1 MFVTEL
7 FERLK
12 KLKQELEND
21 SEETAGA
28 ILENRITKEQE
39 RFEKKEA
46 AKQLTVPQRNALVR
60 MFAFLKTAHN
70 AVEEEEEKGT
80 QKEEIFEV
88 LAGLFKKETEKREEQ
103 IEKTSK
109 KLQYA
114 FDFLELV
121 FGEGQELVLFVTE
134 LNTNP
139 YSISFIS
146 ENGCDSYYK
155 YNKKLLFEEEQ
166 GEILKELNQI
176 EEEM

>member
-1 MFVTEL
+1 ML
-7 FERLK
+7 
-12 KLKQELEND
+12 
-21 SEETAGA
+21 S
-28 ILENRITKEQE
+28 
-39 RFEKKEA
+39 
-46 AKQLTVPQRNALVR
+46 
-60 MFAFLKTAHN
+60 FLKSAHN
-70 AVEEEEEKGT
+70 VVKEKEEKGT
-80 QKEEIFEV
+80 PKGEVFEV

-103 IEKTSK
+103 IEQTSQ

-121 FGEGQELVLFVTE
+121 FGEGQEL
-134 LNTNP
+134 NTNP
-139 YSISFIS
+139 YSVSFIS

>member
-1 MFVTEL
+1 MNKLISMGQKAKESSYEL
-7 FERLK
+7 GAASINVKNDALFFMAE
-12 KLKQELEND
+12 ELVNAKDE
-21 SEETAGA
+21 
-28 ILENRITKEQE
+28 II
-39 RFEKKEA
+39 EA
-46 AKQLTVPQRNALVR
+46 NKIDLINS
-60 MFAFLKTAHN
+60 
-70 AVEEEEEKGT
+70 EEKGT
-80 QKEEIFEV
+80 PKGEVFEV

-103 IEKTSK
+103 IEKTSQ

-139 YSISFIS
+139 YSVSFIS

>member
-1 MFVTEL
+1 ML
-7 FERLK
+7 
-12 KLKQELEND
+12 
-21 SEETAGA
+21 S
-28 ILENRITKEQE
+28 
-39 RFEKKEA
+39 
-46 AKQLTVPQRNALVR
+46 
-60 MFAFLKTAHN
+60 FLKSAHN
-70 AVEEEEEKGT
+70 VVKEKEEKGT
-80 QKEEIFEV
+80 PKGEIFEV

-103 IEKTSK
+103 IEKTSQ

-139 YSISFIS
+139 YSVSFIS